1 MVFSNP
7 REGQE
12 TKPAS
17 LLLLY
22 QKVKVERKGAYKIPS
37 LSNEHEMMKIFQEA
51 LHAPTY

>member
-7 REGQE
+7 REGKE

-17 LLLLY
+17 LLFLY
-22 QKVKVERKGAYKIPS
+22 QKVKVEHKDASKIPS
-37 LSNEHEMMKIFQEA
+37 RSEEHKMMKIFQEA